1 MNAATHAFT
10 PAPAAPLGADE
21 FARRPGDETH
31 PLARNHG
38 PDWRAALE
46 IKDHPYAET
55 DEGDFY
61 SFFGSEAWDAAPDLT
76 RPAGSY
82 IPQVPL

>member
-1 MNAATHAFT
+1 MTAHSHRFVL
-10 PAPAAPLGADE
+10 PRADE

-38 PDWRAALE
+38 PDWRAILQIE
-46 IKDHPYAET
+46 DRPYAEQ

-61 SFFGSEAWDAAPDLT
+61 AFFGSEPFDAAPDLT
-76 RPAGSY
+76 TAAHERAVSLMPGSAG
-82 IPQVPL
+82 L